1 MSQIFPAVGK
11 NLLGRMSNCPTYS
24 PPGSGGA
31 QGWSSNRSV
40 GARISSGSRTG
51 CPNSLT
57 IQALSAALPPA
68 VRKASG
74 FPAKAA
80 SFLPLRAGWKAKPS
94 SLRGGSCSGHTRH
107 GKAKPFRT
115 AGGRAAC
122 SGQLFLSPL
131 PGLVSFSATSS
142 HGFRQ
147 GPHSAAAT
155 RLGCWCHFRDTG
167 APRCSHSRESGNLLR
182 QPLEMRCRRTGFP
195 LSRE

>member
-1 MSQIFPAVGK
+1 MDFK
-11 NLLGRMSNCPTYS
+11 RFEN
-24 PPGSGGA
+24 
-31 QGWSSNRSV
+31 
-40 GARISSGSRTG
+40 G
-51 CPNSLT
+51 CPNSPT

-131 PGLVSFSATSS
+131 PGLVSCSATSS
-142 HGFRQ
+142 HGCLSAGSTRKCSARLALQPCGFSTAPWSGRRGHGKFRLSCLRCSKS
-147 GPHSAAAT
+147 PHRWKSRRAGE
-155 RLGCWCHFRDTG
+155 R
-167 APRCSHSRESGNLLR
+167 APRYAPPMASAMGHNLPPLR
-182 QPLEMRCRRTGFP
+182 GLHPPAFFHGVLCPAE
-195 LSRE
+195 